1 MSIVSSPVSS
11 PDLLTNSVP
20 TGNASASAHSLSSIP
35 RSDPNSSVRPRSFV
49 PQNSASPPLASLAA
63 SVFPASLSNNRIAND
78 PGSCDTFRTSSSP
91 LGSLGRPAP
100 YLRKI
105 SCAGDSAS
113 SPSVAMGSPRKY
125 TATSPSNATLTRGD
139 GATNAIPFAPAPKTT
154 SSIFPLSP
162 SETRSRSAASSRC
175 TRSSSS
181 AVAAG
186 MKLPD
191 VLGPSTR
198 VFKRF
203 PPRASRPDPDAKHAS
218 IFPSLSRRS
227 TRK

>member
-1 MSIVSSPVSS
+1 VSERSREREGGTGRIAIGAPPGPRRVSRKMDETVFGRRS
-11 PDLLTNSVP
+11 RLAPR
-20 TGNASASAHSLSSIP
+20 ASAGFA
-35 RSDPNSSVRPRSFV
+35 RE
-49 PQNSASPPLASLAA
+49 
-63 SVFPASLSNNRIAND
+63 
-78 PGSCDTFRTSSSP
+78 
-91 LGSLGRPAP
+91 
-100 YLRKI
+100 
-105 SCAGDSAS
+105 
-113 SPSVAMGSPRKY
+113 
-125 TATSPSNATLTRGD
+125 RGD
-139 GATNAIPFAPAPKTT
+139 DARTY
-154 SSIFPLSP
+154 P

-181 AVAAG
+181 ARRRLGRQRRRGVNKMEGKTRKGRRFRERKVARLRDGNADAPAVAAG